1 MIMMGV
7 IAILPYVVME
17 FVIISSVK
25 MQIPAQMIVKMM
37 VYSVNMK
44 DFLKIAPEMAIA
56 VQKVGLV
63 MALKIVKI
71 KPMAVI

>member
-7 IAILPYVVME
+7 IAILLYVVMG

-25 MQIPAQMIVKMM
+25 MQIPAQTIVKMM

-44 DFLKIAPEMAIA
+44 DFLMIAQEMAIA